1 MLLIYYQFI
10 LDGIIPVSL
19 ANLTSDLPYNKQIR
33 LNQLVN
39 AQDKCLSLAGLQLLK
54 FAMKNLGF
62 NGFNLSSVHFGLPD
76 KPTCEQPVDFSIS
89 HSGNLALCAISLEG
103 KVGIDV
109 EYTKAS
115 FSRDR
120 QELARWTRGEAV
132 LKAHGQSDL
141 SKAGEIQWQGQ
152 KAQFMGEPWYLQS
165 LQIHSDYVVHVASND
180 AQDQIMAK
188 QIIIQ
193 PGHIDGVPVKQLA
206 PSPNV
211 RKRG

>member
-19 ANLTSDLPYNKQIR
+19 ANLISELPYNKQIR

-54 FAMKNLGF
+54 IGMQKLGF
-62 NGFNLSSVHFGLPD
+62 NDFQLSSIHFDRLG
-76 KPTCEQPVDFSIS
+76 KPTCDQAVDFSIS
-89 HSGNLALCAISLEG
+89 HSQNLVLCAIILAG

-109 EYTKAS
+109 EYCKDSANHNQ
-115 FSRDR
+115 
-120 QELARWTRGEAV
+120 QELDRWARGEAV